1 MRPTT
6 LARRDDGAA
15 FLCSAL
21 RVDGWSTGI
30 FGGVLLAGAGLLRD
44 PLGVPTGWSLAFGA
58 VMLGGALA
66 LLSIARR
73 PAVAARYAG
82 AVVTLNALSA
92 AGMIGL
98 AGSGFFA
105 LTGLGIAFLLA
116 GAAAVAT
123 FAGLEFAGLRR
134 LGERRAR

>member
-1 MRPTT
+1 MTST
-6 LARRDDGAA
+6 VSARRAT
-15 FLCSAL
+15 FLRSAL
-21 RVDGWSTGI
+21 RVDGWSTGV
-30 FGGVLLAGAGLLRD
+30 FGAVLLGGARLLRE
-44 PLGVPTGWSLAFGA
+44 PLGVPTGWSVAFGV
-58 VMLGGALA
+58 VMLGGALV

-73 PAVAARYAG
+73 PAAAARYAG
-82 AVVTLNALSA
+82 MVVVVNALSA

-105 LTGLGIAFLLA
+105 LTGPGVAFLLA

-134 LGERRAR
+134 LGEQRAR

>member
-1 MRPTT
+1 MTSTT
-6 LARRDDGAA
+6 SARRDA
-15 FLCSAL
+15 FLRFAL
-21 RVDGWSTGI
+21 RVDGWSTGV
-30 FGGVLLAGAGLLRD
+30 FGAVLLAGARLLRE
-44 PLGVPTGWSLAFGA
+44 PLGVPTGWSVAFGV
-58 VMLGGALA
+58 VMLGGALV

-82 AVVTLNALSA
+82 AVVVVNALSA

-98 AGSGFFA
+98 AGSGVFA
-105 LTGLGIAFLLA
+105 LTGPGVAFLLA

-134 LGERRAR
+134 LGADRAR